1 MVDEL
6 IDDLLLIGIKLGSRK
21 SELAS
26 EDIAWWIAT
35 GRAPTPDVRKL
46 HDLKPEALED
56 LVQKVVK
63 GYGSTDNNIRICRK
77 YIKGLA

>member
-1 MVDEL
+1 MVDEI
-6 IDDLLLIGIKLGSRK
+6 IDDLLLIGLKLGSRK

-46 HDLKPEALED
+46 HDLKPEALEA

-63 GYGSTDNNIRICRK
+63 QYGSTDHNVAVCKR
-77 YIKGLA
+77 YLKGLA